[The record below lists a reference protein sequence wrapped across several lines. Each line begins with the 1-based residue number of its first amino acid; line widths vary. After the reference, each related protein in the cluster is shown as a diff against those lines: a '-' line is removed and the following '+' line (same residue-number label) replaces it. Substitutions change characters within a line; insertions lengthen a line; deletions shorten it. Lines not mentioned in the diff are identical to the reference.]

1 MSSTFYLPVWPS
13 FLSVC
18 AANNARKACWTLQRG
33 NGGAALVGLVFSLL
47 SLGCPTG
54 ESVVF
59 PFFFLPWNFSSLI

>member
-18 AANNARKACWTLQRG
+18 AANNARKACWTPQRG
-33 NGGAALVGLVFSLL
+33 NRGAALVVLVFCLL

-54 ESVVF
+54 ESAVSFFWDLFF
-59 PFFFLPWNFSSLI
+59 PDLI